1 MEKNSLY
8 LVVGVLAGLF
18 IGLFLTY
25 TLVMPQYIGQQYRGV
40 YDNYYPMGPMM
51 GWRDSRYTTDNVNY
65 PPYGD
70 RYYPP
75 GCCQGPTNFTSNGE
89 SIYFTGINEEGE
101 RIPFTGGPYWLIN
114 HGGSCINCHGRDGK
128 GGIIPMMCS
137 VTTPDI
143 RYTALTES
151 GHEHTFTDENI
162 KDAIIMGFDPDSK
175 QLDWCMPRWHMSD
188 KDIEDTID
196 YLKLLQ

>member
-1 MEKNSLY
+1 MEKNSVY

-25 TLVMPQYIGQQYRGV
+25 SLFMPQYSTPYGDYG
-40 YDNYYPMGPMM
+40 DYYPMGPMM
-51 GWRDSRYTTDNVNY
+51 GWRYPQYENEGETY
-65 PPYGD
+65 PPYGEG

-75 GCCQGPTNFTSNGE
+75 GCCQGPTNLSSNGE

-101 RIPFTGGPYWLIN
+101 RIPFTGGPYWLLN
-114 HGGSCINCHGRDGK
+114 HGGSCINCHGRNGR

-143 RYTALTES
+143 RYSALTS
-151 GHEHTFTDENI
+151 GEHEHAYTDENI
-162 KDAIIMGFDPDSK
+162 KDAIIMGFDPDNK
-175 QLDWCMPRWHMSD
+175 LLDWCMPRWHMSD
-188 KDIEDTID
+188 NDVGDTID
-196 YLKLLQ
+196 YLKVLQ